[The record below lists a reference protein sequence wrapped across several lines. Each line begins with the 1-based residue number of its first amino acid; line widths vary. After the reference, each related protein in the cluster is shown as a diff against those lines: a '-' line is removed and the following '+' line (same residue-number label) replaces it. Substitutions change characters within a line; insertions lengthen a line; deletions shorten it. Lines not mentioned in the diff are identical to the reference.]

1 MSQSRKN
8 PDKMSTLELV
18 LEVKHLRQRNTELQ
32 EFIEQID
39 YSFDAV
45 QKIKQII
52 TECEKNSSQ
61 R

>member
-1 MSQSRKN
+1 MSQSKN

-39 YSFDAV
+39 HSFDAL
-45 QKIKQII
+45 QEIKRII
-52 TECEKNSSQ
+52 TECEKNSTQ